1 MRPLLVLS
9 LTAFLASAQQVT
21 PPSRSVNLRLLSFD
35 PEGSNPDLH
44 CHDVG
49 NAQKPPGVK
58 TPLKNYLNHE
68 LSALKLSGR
77 DLVFS
82 NSPQAPSAEN
92 SLGRVT
98 LPEKGDRFLLLFFPA
113 EKPGNYRIMAMDESL
128 QAFPLG
134 SFRVFNVSSSKIRLT
149 LEKTDY
155 ECLPGKETMI
165 TNPPVGENHHS
176 GMYAHAWINDNWQ
189 RIGSGLWPHPGVKR
203 DLEIFFDNPETEQ
216 IELRGFRDISPP
228 QK

>member
-1 MRPLLVLS
+1 MRTLLVLS
-9 LTAFLASAQQVT
+9 LTVFWASAQQVAPT
-21 PPSRSVNLRLLSFD
+21 SRSVNLRLLSFD

-44 CHDVG
+44 CHEASNDK
-49 NAQKPPGVK
+49 KPPGVK

-68 LSALKLSGR
+68 LAALKLRGR
-77 DLVFS
+77 DIVFS
-82 NSPQAPSAEN
+82 NSPQAPTAEN
-92 SLGRVT
+92 LLGRVT
-98 LPEKGDRFLLLFFPA
+98 LPEKGDRFLLIFFPA
-113 EKPGNYRIMAMDESL
+113 EKSGKHRVMAMDESL

-134 SFRVFNVSSSKIRLT
+134 TFRVFNASSSKIRLT

-203 DLEIFFDNPETEQ
+203 DLEIFFVNPETEQ